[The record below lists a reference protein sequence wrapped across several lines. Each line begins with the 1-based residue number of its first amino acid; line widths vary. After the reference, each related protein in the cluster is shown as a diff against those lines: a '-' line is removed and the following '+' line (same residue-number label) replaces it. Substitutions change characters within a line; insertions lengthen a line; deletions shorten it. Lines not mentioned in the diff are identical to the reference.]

1 MIQSSLYRALNK
13 GFDYQ
18 ILACKDFKE
27 SELAKEVISYFKP
40 NTKAI
45 LFPEFRAK
53 KNDDLRSFFEEFLQ
67 LLGGLRE
74 FYQALENKQEAI
86 IIAPISALLH
96 PLPKKE
102 LLESFKITLLEKYN
116 LKDLKDKLFYY
127 GYEILDLVEVEG
139 EASFRGDIVDIYAP
153 NSKAYRLSFFDTE
166 CESIKEFDPTT
177 QMSLK
182 EDLLEIEI
190 PPTLFSLD
198 EPSYKDLKTKVEQ
211 SPLNSFS
218 KDLTSFGLWF
228 LGEKAN
234 DLLHAYKSVIS
245 PKALEEIQE
254 LASLNE
260 LDCERFKS
268 LKVLENAQGYEDLE
282 IHAHALEGFIALHSN
297 HKITLLAPNKTILDN
312 VLGTIKKSNMD
323 NVLGTIEK
331 SNMECVIAPFVLNFK
346 TPDGIFISLNSFE
359 RKKKRQKS
367 KLALN
372 ELNPGEWVVH
382 DDYGVGVFSQLVQ
395 HSVLGSKR
403 DFLEIAYLGEDKLLL
418 PVENLHLIA
427 RYVAQSDSVPVKDR
441 LGKGSFLKLKAK
453 VRTKLLEIAG
463 KIIELAAERNLI
475 LGKKMD
481 THLAELEVFKSHA
494 GFEYTSD
501 QEKAIA
507 EISKDLSSKRVMDRL
522 LSGDV
527 GFGKTEVAMHAI
539 FCAFLNGFQSVLVV
553 PTTLLA
559 HQHFETL
566 RARFEN
572 FGVKVARLDRYASEK
587 NKLLKAVELGLIDVL
602 VGTHAILG
610 AKFKNL
616 GLVVV
621 DEEHKFGVKQKEALK
636 ELSKSVHF
644 LSMSATPIPRTL
656 NMALSQIKSI
666 SSLKTPPTD
675 RKPSRTFL
683 KEKNDELLKEIIY
696 RELRRNGQIFYIH
709 NHIASISKVKTKL
722 ENLIPKLK
730 IAILHSQINANKSE
744 EIMLEFA
751 KGNYQVLLC
760 TSIVESGIHLPNAN
774 TIIIDNAQNFGLAD
788 LHQLRGRVGRGKKE
802 GFCYFLIEDQ
812 KSLNEQ
818 ALKRLLALEKNSY
831 LGSGES
837 IAYHDLEIRGGG
849 NLLGQDQSGHIKNI
863 GYALYTRML
872 EDAIYELSGGKKR
885 LEKSV
890 EIQLGVSAFLNPELI
905 ASDSLRL
912 DLYRRLSLC
921 ENVDEVG
928 QIHEEIEDR
937 FGKIDDL
944 SAQFLQIITLK
955 ILANQ
960 LGILKLSNFN
970 QNITLTYSDEKKE
983 SLKAPSKDD
992 NDILETLLKH
1002 LRAQISLK
1010 QR

>member
-1 MIQSSLYRALNK
+1 MIQSSLYGALNK

-139 EASFRGDIVDIYAP
+139 EASFRGDIVDIYVP

-190 PPTLFSLD
+190 PPTLFSLN
-198 EPSYKDLKTKVEQ
+198 EQSYKDLKTKVEQ

-234 DLLHAYKSVIS
+234 DLLHAHKSVIS
-245 PKALEEIQE
+245 PRALEEIQE

-260 LDCERFKS
+260 LDGERFKF
-268 LKVLENAQGYEDLE
+268 LKVLESPQGYEDLE
-282 IHAHALEGFIALHSN
+282 IHAHALESFIALHSN
-297 HKITLLAPNKTILDN
+297 RKITLLAPNKTILDN
-312 VLGTIKKSNMD
+312 AISAL
-323 NVLGTIEK
+323 EK
-331 SNMECVIAPFVLNFK
+331 SHIECVIAPFVLNFK

-372 ELNPGEWVVH
+372 ELNAGEWVVH

-403 DFLEIAYLGEDKLLL
+403 DFLEIAYWGEDKLLL

-427 RYVAQSDSVPVKDR
+427 RYVAQSDSVPIKDR
-441 LGKGSFLKLKAK
+441 LGKGNFLKLKAK
-453 VRTKLLEIAG
+453 VKTKLLEIAS

-539 FCAFLNGFQSVLVV
+539 FCAFLNGFQSALVV

-602 VGTHAILG
+602 VGTHAVLG

-621 DEEHKFGVKQKEALK
+621 DEEHKFGVKQKESLK

-656 NMALSQIKSI
+656 NMALSQIKGI
-666 SSLKTPPTD
+666 SSLKIPPTD

-683 KEKNDELLKEIIY
+683 KEKNDELLKEIIH

-722 ENLIPKLK
+722 EYLIPKLK
-730 IAILHSQINANKSE
+730 IAILHSQINAHESE
-744 EIMLEFA
+744 ETMLEFA

-863 GYALYTRML
+863 GYVLYTRML

-921 ENVDEVG
+921 ENTDEVG

-960 LGILKLSNFN
+960 LGIIKLSNFN
-970 QNITLTYSDEKKE
+970 QNITITYSDEKKE

-1002 LRAQISLK
+1002 LCTQISLK
-1010 QR
+1010 RC

>member
-27 SELAKEVISYFKP
+27 SKLAKEVISYFKP
-40 NTKAI
+40 NIKAV

-74 FYQALENKQEAI
+74 FYQALENKQETI

-166 CESIKEFDPTT
+166 CESIKELDPTT

-228 LGEKAN
+228 LGEKAQ
-234 DLLHAYKSVIS
+234 DLLSVYKSVIS
-245 PKALEEIQE
+245 PRALEEIQE

-260 LDCERFKS
+260 LDYERFKF

-312 VLGTIKKSNMD
+312 AISAL
-323 NVLGTIEK
+323 EK
-331 SNMECVIAPFVLNFK
+331 SSMECVIAPFVLNFK

-427 RYVAQSDSVPVKDR
+427 RYVAQSDSVPAKDR

-453 VRTKLLEIAG
+453 VRTKLLEIAS

-481 THLAELEVFKSHA
+481 VHLAELEVFKSHA

-507 EISKDLSSKRVMDRL
+507 EISRDLSSHRVMDRL

-539 FCAFLNGFQSVLVV
+539 FCAFLNGFQSALVV

-587 NKLLKAVELGLIDVL
+587 NKLLKAVELGLVDVL

-656 NMALSQIKSI
+656 NMALSQIKGI

-921 ENVDEVG
+921 ENTDEVG

-1010 QR
+1010 RR

>member
-27 SELAKEVISYFKP
+27 SKLAKEVISYFKP

-74 FYQALENKQEAI
+74 FYQALENKQETI

-166 CESIKEFDPTT
+166 CESIKELDPTT

-228 LGEKAN
+228 LGEKAQ
-234 DLLHAYKSVIS
+234 DLLSVYKSVIS
-245 PKALEEIQE
+245 PRALEEIQE

-260 LDCERFKS
+260 LDCERFKF

-312 VLGTIKKSNMD
+312 AISAL
-323 NVLGTIEK
+323 EK
-331 SNMECVIAPFVLNFK
+331 SSMECVIAPFVLNFK

-372 ELNPGEWVVH
+372 ELNAGEWVVH

-427 RYVAQSDSVPVKDR
+427 RYVAQSDSVPAKDR

-481 THLAELEVFKSHA
+481 VHLAELEVFKSHA

-507 EISKDLSSKRVMDRL
+507 EISKDLSSHRVMDRL

-539 FCAFLNGFQSVLVV
+539 FCAFLNGFQSALVV

-587 NKLLKAVELGLIDVL
+587 NKLLKAVELGLVDVL

-656 NMALSQIKSI
+656 NMALSQIKGI

-709 NHIASISKVKTKL
+709 NHIASILKVKTKL
-722 ENLIPKLK
+722 EELIPKLK
-730 IAILHSQINANKSE
+730 IAILHSQINANESE

-944 SAQFLQIITLK
+944 STQFLQIITLK

-960 LGILKLSNFN
+960 LGIIKLSNFN
-970 QNITLTYSDEKKE
+970 QNITLTYSDEHKE

-1010 QR
+1010 RR

>member
-40 NTKAI
+40 NTKTI

-166 CESIKEFDPTT
+166 CESIKEFDPIT

-198 EPSYKDLKTKVEQ
+198 EPSYKDLKTKVDQ

-254 LASLNE
+254 LAGLNE
-260 LDCERFKS
+260 LDCERFKF
-268 LKVLENAQGYEDLE
+268 LKVLENPQGYEDLE
-282 IHAHALEGFIALHSN
+282 IHAHALEGFITLHSN
-297 HKITLLAPNKTILDN
+297 RKITLLAPNKTILDN
-312 VLGTIKKSNMD
+312 VLGA
-323 NVLGTIEK
+323 IEK
-331 SNMECVIAPFVLNFK
+331 SSIECVIAPFVLNFK

-427 RYVAQSDSVPVKDR
+427 RYVAQSDSVPAKDR

-481 THLAELEVFKSHA
+481 VHLAELEVFKSHA

-539 FCAFLNGFQSVLVV
+539 FCTFLNGFQSALVV

-572 FGVKVARLDRYASEK
+572 FGVKVARLDRYVSEK
-587 NKLLKAVELGLIDVL
+587 NKLLKAVELGQVDVL

-656 NMALSQIKSI
+656 NMALSQIKGI
-666 SSLKTPPTD
+666 SSLKIPPTD

-722 ENLIPKLK
+722 EDLIPKLK
-730 IAILHSQINANKSE
+730 IAILHSQINANESE

-890 EIQLGVSAFLNPELI
+890 EIQLSVSAFLNPELI

-921 ENVDEVG
+921 ENTDEVG

-960 LGILKLSNFN
+960 LGIIKLSNFN
-970 QNITLTYSDEKKE
+970 QNITITYSDEKKE

-1002 LRAQISLK
+1002 LHAQISLK
-1010 QR
+1010 RR

>member
-40 NTKAI
+40 NIKAI

-182 EDLLEIEI
+182 EDLLEVEI
-190 PPTLFSLD
+190 PPTLFSLN
-198 EPSYKDLKTKVEQ
+198 EQSYKDLKTKVEQ

-260 LDCERFKS
+260 LDGERFKF
-268 LKVLENAQGYEDLE
+268 LKVLENPQGYEDLE
-282 IHAHALEGFIALHSN
+282 IHAHALESFIALHSN
-297 HKITLLAPNKTILDN
+297 RKITLLAPNKTILDN
-312 VLGTIKKSNMD
+312 AISAL
-323 NVLGTIEK
+323 EK
-331 SNMECVIAPFVLNFK
+331 NSIECVIAPFVLNFK

-372 ELNPGEWVVH
+372 ELNAGEWVVH

-403 DFLEIAYLGEDKLLL
+403 DFLEIAYFGEDKLLL

-427 RYVAQSDSVPVKDR
+427 RYVAQSDSVPIKDR
-441 LGKGSFLKLKAK
+441 LGKGNFLKLKAK
-453 VRTKLLEIAG
+453 VKTKLLEIAS

-539 FCAFLNGFQSVLVV
+539 FCAFLNGFQSALVV

-656 NMALSQIKSI
+656 NMALSQIKGI
-666 SSLKTPPTD
+666 SSLKIPPTD

-683 KEKNDELLKEIIY
+683 KEKNDELLKEIIH

-722 ENLIPKLK
+722 EDLIPKLK
-730 IAILHSQINANKSE
+730 IAILHSQINAHESE

-774 TIIIDNAQNFGLAD
+774 TIIIDNVQNFGLAD

-890 EIQLGVSAFLNPELI
+890 EIQLSVSAFLNPELI
-905 ASDSLRL
+905 GSDSLRL

-921 ENVDEVG
+921 ENIDEVG

-960 LGILKLSNFN
+960 LGIIKLSNFN
-970 QNITLTYSDEKKE
+970 QNITITYSGEKKE

-1010 QR
+1010 RH

>member
-18 ILACKDFKE
+18 ILACKDLKE

-74 FYQALENKQEAI
+74 FYQALENKQETI

-127 GYEILDLVEVEG
+127 GYEIVDLVEVEG

-182 EDLLEIEI
+182 EDWLEIEI

-211 SPLNSFS
+211 SPFNSFS

-260 LDCERFKS
+260 LDCERFKL
-268 LKVLENAQGYEDLE
+268 LKVLENPQGYEDLE
-282 IHAHALEGFIALHSN
+282 IHAHALESFIALHSN
-297 HKITLLAPNKTILDN
+297 RKITLLAPNKTILDN
-312 VLGTIKKSNMD
+312 AVSVLERNNI
-323 NVLGTIEK
+323 
-331 SNMECVIAPFVLNFK
+331 ECVIAPFVLNFK

-403 DFLEIAYLGEDKLLL
+403 DFLEIAYWGEDKLLL

-427 RYVAQSDSVPVKDR
+427 RYMAQSDSVPVKDR

-475 LGKKMD
+475 LGKKME

-539 FCAFLNGFQSVLVV
+539 FCAFLNGFQSALVV

-656 NMALSQIKSI
+656 NMALSQIKGI

-683 KEKNDELLKEIIY
+683 KEKNDELLEEIIH

-730 IAILHSQINANKSE
+730 IAILHSQISANESE

-751 KGNYQVLLC
+751 KGSYQVLLC

-885 LEKSV
+885 FEKSV
-890 EIQLGVSAFLNPELI
+890 EIQLDVSAFLNPELI

-921 ENVDEVG
+921 ENTDEVG

-960 LGILKLSNFN
+960 LGIIKLSNFN
-970 QNITLTYSDEKKE
+970 QNITITYSDEKKE

-1002 LRAQISLK
+1002 LCAQISLK
-1010 QR
+1010 RR

>member
-86 IIAPISALLH
+86 IIAPIGALLH

-153 NSKAYRLSFFDTE
+153 NSKAYRLSFFDME

-182 EDLLEIEI
+182 EDLLEVEI
-190 PPTLFSLD
+190 PPTLFSLN
-198 EPSYKDLKTKVEQ
+198 EQSYKVLKTKVEQ

-228 LGEKAN
+228 LGEKAQ
-234 DLLHAYKSVIS
+234 DLLSVYKSTIS
-245 PKALEEIQE
+245 PRALEEIQE

-260 LDCERFKS
+260 LDCERFKL

-312 VLGTIKKSNMD
+312 VLGALDASHIQ
-323 NVLGTIEK
+323 
-331 SNMECVIAPFVLNFK
+331 CVIAPFVLNFK

-372 ELNPGEWVVH
+372 ELNAGEWVVH

-453 VRTKLLEIAG
+453 VRTKLLEIAS

-481 THLAELEVFKSHA
+481 VHLAELEVFKSHA

-507 EISKDLSSKRVMDRL
+507 EISKDLSSHRVMDRL

-539 FCAFLNGFQSVLVV
+539 FCAFLNGFQSALVV

-587 NKLLKAVELGLIDVL
+587 NKLLKAVELGLIDAL

-656 NMALSQIKSI
+656 NMALSQIKGI

-675 RKPSRTFL
+675 RKPSHTFL
-683 KEKNDELLKEIIY
+683 KEKNDELLKEIIH

-709 NHIASISKVKTKL
+709 DHIASISKVKTKL

-730 IAILHSQINANKSE
+730 IAILHSQINANESE

-921 ENVDEVG
+921 ENVDDVG

-960 LGILKLSNFN
+960 LGIIKLSNFN
-970 QNITLTYSDEKKE
+970 QNITLTYNDEHKE

-1010 QR
+1010 RR

>member
-74 FYQALENKQEAI
+74 FYQALENKQEVI

-153 NSKAYRLSFFDTE
+153 NSKAYRLSFFDME

-190 PPTLFSLD
+190 PPTLFSLN
-198 EPSYKDLKTKVEQ
+198 EQSYKDLKAKVEQ

-245 PKALEEIQE
+245 PRALEEIQE

-260 LDCERFKS
+260 LDGERFKF
-268 LKVLENAQGYEDLE
+268 LKVLENPQGYEDLE
-282 IHAHALEGFIALHSN
+282 IHMHALESFIALHSN
-297 HKITLLAPNKTILDN
+297 RKITLLAPNKTILDN
-312 VLGTIKKSNMD
+312 AISAL
-323 NVLGTIEK
+323 EK
-331 SNMECVIAPFVLNFK
+331 SHIECVIAPFVLNFK

-427 RYVAQSDSVPVKDR
+427 RYVAQSDSVPAKDR

-453 VRTKLLEIAG
+453 VKTKLLEIAS

-507 EISKDLSSKRVMDRL
+507 EILKDLSSKRVMDRL

-539 FCAFLNGFQSVLVV
+539 FCAFLNGFQSALVV

-602 VGTHAILG
+602 VGTHAIFCT
-610 AKFKNL
+610 KFKNL

-656 NMALSQIKSI
+656 NMALSQIKGI
-666 SSLKTPPTD
+666 SSLKIPPTD

-683 KEKNDELLKEIIY
+683 KEKNDELLKEIIH

-722 ENLIPKLK
+722 EDLIPKLK
-730 IAILHSQINANKSE
+730 IAILHSQINAHESE

-890 EIQLGVSAFLNPELI
+890 EIQLSVSAFLNPELI

-921 ENVDEVG
+921 ENTDEVG

-960 LGILKLSNFN
+960 LGIIKLSNFN
-970 QNITLTYSDEKKE
+970 QNITITYSDEKKE

-1002 LRAQISLK
+1002 LHAQISLK
-1010 QR
+1010 RH

>member
-27 SELAKEVISYFKP
+27 SKLAKEVISYFKP
-40 NTKAI
+40 NIKAV

-74 FYQALENKQEAI
+74 FYQALENKQETI

-153 NSKAYRLSFFDTE
+153 NSKAYRLSFFDAE
-166 CESIKEFDPTT
+166 CESIKELDPTT

-218 KDLTSFGLWF
+218 KDLASFGLWF
-228 LGEKAN
+228 LGEKAQ
-234 DLLHAYKSVIS
+234 DLLSVYQSVIS
-245 PKALEEIQE
+245 PRALEEIQE
-254 LASLNE
+254 LASSNE
-260 LDCERFKS
+260 LDCERFKF

-297 HKITLLAPNKTILDN
+297 RKITLLAPNKTI
-312 VLGTIKKSNMD
+312 SD

-331 SNMECVIAPFVLNFK
+331 SSMECVIAPFVLNFK

-481 THLAELEVFKSHA
+481 VHLAELEVFKSHA

-539 FCAFLNGFQSVLVV
+539 FCAFLNGFQSALVV

-566 RARFEN
+566 KARFEN
-572 FGVKVARLDRYASEK
+572 FGVKVARLDRYIKTSEK
-587 NKLLKAVELGLIDVL
+587 NKLLKAVELGQVDALI
-602 VGTHAILG
+602 GTHAILG

-616 GLVVV
+616 GLMVV

-656 NMALSQIKSI
+656 NMALSQIKGI

-937 FGKIDDL
+937 FGKMDDL

-960 LGILKLSNFN
+960 LGIIKLSNFN
-970 QNITLTYSDEKKE
+970 QNITLTYNDEHKE

-1010 QR
+1010 RR

>member
-27 SELAKEVISYFKP
+27 SKLAKEVISYFKP
-40 NTKAI
+40 NIKAV

-74 FYQALENKQEAI
+74 FYQALENKQETI

-139 EASFRGDIVDIYAP
+139 EASFRGDIVDIYIP

-166 CESIKEFDPTT
+166 CESIKELDPTT

-198 EPSYKDLKTKVEQ
+198 ESSYKDLKTKVEQ

-228 LGEKAN
+228 LGEKAQ
-234 DLLHAYKSVIS
+234 DLLSVYKSVIS

-260 LDCERFKS
+260 LDYERFKF
-268 LKVLENAQGYEDLE
+268 LKVLETPQGYEDLE

-312 VLGTIKKSNMD
+312 AISTLERSN
-323 NVLGTIEK
+323 I
-331 SNMECVIAPFVLNFK
+331 ECVIAPFVLNFK

-427 RYVAQSDSVPVKDR
+427 RYVAQSDSVPAKDR

-481 THLAELEVFKSHA
+481 VHLAELEVFKSHA

-539 FCAFLNGFQSVLVV
+539 FCAFLNGFQSALVV

-572 FGVKVARLDRYASEK
+572 FGVKVARLDRYVSEK
-587 NKLLKAVELGLIDVL
+587 NKLLKAVELGQVDALI
-602 VGTHAILG
+602 GTHAILG

-656 NMALSQIKSI
+656 NMALSQIKGI

-722 ENLIPKLK
+722 EELIPKLK

-960 LGILKLSNFN
+960 LGIIKLSNFN
-970 QNITLTYSDEKKE
+970 QNITITYSDEKKE

-1010 QR
+1010 RR

>member
-74 FYQALENKQEAI
+74 FYQALENKQETI

-166 CESIKEFDPTT
+166 CESIKELDPTT

-260 LDCERFKS
+260 LDGERFKL

-297 HKITLLAPNKTILDN
+297 RKITLLAPNKTILDN
-312 VLGTIKKSNMD
+312 AISVL
-323 NVLGTIEK
+323 EK
-331 SNMECVIAPFVLNFK
+331 SSMECVIAPFVLNFK

-427 RYVAQSDSVPVKDR
+427 RYVAQSDSVPAKDR

-481 THLAELEVFKSHA
+481 VHLAELEVFKSHA

-656 NMALSQIKSI
+656 NMALSQIKGI

-722 ENLIPKLK
+722 EGLIPKLK
-730 IAILHSQINANKSE
+730 IAILHSQINANESE

-921 ENVDEVG
+921 ENTDEVG

-970 QNITLTYSDEKKE
+970 QNITITYSDEKKE

-1010 QR
+1010 RH

>member
-1 MIQSSLYRALNK
+1 MIQSSLYGALNK

-190 PPTLFSLD
+190 PPTLFSLN
-198 EPSYKDLKTKVEQ
+198 EQSYKDLKTKVEQ

-260 LDCERFKS
+260 LDGERFKF
-268 LKVLENAQGYEDLE
+268 LKVLENPQGYEDLE
-282 IHAHALEGFIALHSN
+282 IHAHALESFIALHSN
-297 HKITLLAPNKTILDN
+297 RKITLLAPNKTILDN
-312 VLGTIKKSNMD
+312 AISTL
-323 NVLGTIEK
+323 EK
-331 SNMECVIAPFVLNFK
+331 SHIECVIAPFVLNFK

-372 ELNPGEWVVH
+372 ELNAGEWVVH

-427 RYVAQSDSVPVKDR
+427 RYVAQSDSVPTKDR

-453 VRTKLLEIAG
+453 VKTKLLEIAG

-539 FCAFLNGFQSVLVV
+539 FCAFLNGFQSALVV

-572 FGVKVARLDRYASEK
+572 FGVRVARLDRYASEK

-656 NMALSQIKSI
+656 NMALSQIKGI
-666 SSLKTPPTD
+666 SSLKIPPTD

-683 KEKNDELLKEIIY
+683 KEKNDELLKEIIH

-722 ENLIPKLK
+722 EDLIPKLK
-730 IAILHSQINANKSE
+730 IAILHSQINAHESE

-890 EIQLGVSAFLNPELI
+890 EIQLSVSAFLNPELI
-905 ASDSLRL
+905 GSDSLRL

-921 ENVDEVG
+921 ENTDEVG

-960 LGILKLSNFN
+960 LGIIKLSNFN
-970 QNITLTYSDEKKE
+970 QNITITYSDEKKE

-1002 LRAQISLK
+1002 LRTQISLK
-1010 QR
+1010 RH

>member
-1 MIQSSLYRALNK
+1 MIQASLYRALNK

-27 SELAKEVISYFKP
+27 SKLAKEVISYFKP
-40 NTKAI
+40 NIKAI

-139 EASFRGDIVDIYAP
+139 EASFRGDIVDIYIP
-153 NSKAYRLSFFDTE
+153 NSKAYRLSFFDAE
-166 CESIKEFDPTT
+166 CESIKELDPTT

-245 PKALEEIQE
+245 PRALEEIQE

-260 LDCERFKS
+260 LDCERFKF

-282 IHAHALEGFIALHSN
+282 IHAHALEGFIALHSH

-312 VLGTIKKSNMD
+312 VLGTI
-323 NVLGTIEK
+323 EK
-331 SNMECVIAPFVLNFK
+331 SSIQCVIAPFVLNFK

-427 RYVAQSDSVPVKDR
+427 RYVAQNDSVPAKDR

-481 THLAELEVFKSHA
+481 VHLAELEVFKSHA

-539 FCAFLNGFQSVLVV
+539 FCAFLNGFQSALVV

-587 NKLLKAVELGLIDVL
+587 NKLLKAVELGQVDALI
-602 VGTHAILG
+602 GTHAILG

-656 NMALSQIKSI
+656 NMALSQIKGI

-751 KGNYQVLLC
+751 NGNYQVLLC

-960 LGILKLSNFN
+960 LGIIKLSNFN

-1002 LRAQISLK
+1002 LRTQISLK
-1010 QR
+1010 RR

>member
-153 NSKAYRLSFFDTE
+153 NSKAYRLSFFDAE

-190 PPTLFSLD
+190 PPTLFSLN
-198 EPSYKDLKTKVEQ
+198 EQSYKDLKIKVEQ

-245 PKALEEIQE
+245 PRALEEIQE

-260 LDCERFKS
+260 LDNERFKF
-268 LKVLENAQGYEDLE
+268 LKVLENPQGYEDLE
-282 IHAHALEGFIALHSN
+282 IHAHALESFIALHSN
-297 HKITLLAPNKTILDN
+297 RKITLLAPNKTILDN
-312 VLGTIKKSNMD
+312 AISAL
-323 NVLGTIEK
+323 EK
-331 SNMECVIAPFVLNFK
+331 SHIECVIAPFVLNFK

-372 ELNPGEWVVH
+372 ELNAGEWVVH

-403 DFLEIAYLGEDKLLL
+403 DFLEIAYWGEDKLLL

-427 RYVAQSDSVPVKDR
+427 RYVAQSDSVPTKDR

-453 VRTKLLEIAG
+453 VKTKLLEIAG

-481 THLAELEVFKSHA
+481 THLAELEIFKSHA

-539 FCAFLNGFQSVLVV
+539 FCAFLNGFQSALVV

-602 VGTHAILG
+602 VGTHAIFCT
-610 AKFKNL
+610 KFKNL

-656 NMALSQIKSI
+656 NMALSQIKGI
-666 SSLKTPPTD
+666 SSLKIPPTD

-683 KEKNDELLKEIIY
+683 KEKNDELLKEIIH

-722 ENLIPKLK
+722 EDLIPKLK
-730 IAILHSQINANKSE
+730 IAILHSQISANESE
-744 EIMLEFA
+744 ETMLEFA

-818 ALKRLLALEKNSY
+818 SLKRLLALEKNSY

-890 EIQLGVSAFLNPELI
+890 EIQLSVSAFLNPELI

-921 ENVDEVG
+921 ENTDEVG

-960 LGILKLSNFN
+960 LGIIKLSNFN
-970 QNITLTYSDEKKE
+970 QNITITYSDEKKE

-1010 QR
+1010 RH

>member
-1 MIQSSLYRALNK
+1 MIQSSLYGALNK

-190 PPTLFSLD
+190 PPTLFSLN
-198 EPSYKDLKTKVEQ
+198 EQSYKDLKTKVEQ

-260 LDCERFKS
+260 LDGERFKF
-268 LKVLENAQGYEDLE
+268 LKVLENPQGYEDLE
-282 IHAHALEGFIALHSN
+282 IHAHALESFIALHSN
-297 HKITLLAPNKTILDN
+297 RKITLLAPNKTILDN
-312 VLGTIKKSNMD
+312 AISAL
-323 NVLGTIEK
+323 EK
-331 SNMECVIAPFVLNFK
+331 SHIECVIAPFVLNFK

-367 KLALN
+367 KLSLN
-372 ELNPGEWVVH
+372 ELNAGEWVVH

-403 DFLEIAYLGEDKLLL
+403 DFLEIAYWGEDKLLL

-427 RYVAQSDSVPVKDR
+427 RYVAQSDSVPTKDR

-453 VRTKLLEIAG
+453 VKTKLLEIAG

-481 THLAELEVFKSHA
+481 THLAELEIFKSHA

-539 FCAFLNGFQSVLVV
+539 FCAFLNGFQSALVV

-587 NKLLKAVELGLIDVL
+587 NKLLKAVGLGLIDVL

-610 AKFKNL
+610 TKFKNL

-656 NMALSQIKSI
+656 NMALSQIKGI
-666 SSLKTPPTD
+666 SSLKIPPTD

-683 KEKNDELLKEIIY
+683 KEKNDELLKEIIH

-722 ENLIPKLK
+722 EDLIPKLK
-730 IAILHSQINANKSE
+730 IAILHSQINAHESE

-890 EIQLGVSAFLNPELI
+890 EIQLSVSAFLNPELI

-921 ENVDEVG
+921 ENIDEVG

-960 LGILKLSNFN
+960 LGIIKLSNFN
-970 QNITLTYSDEKKE
+970 QNITITYGDEKKE

-1010 QR
+1010 RC

>member
-1 MIQSSLYRALNK
+1 MIQSSLYKALNK

-27 SELAKEVISYFKP
+27 SKLAKEVISYFKP
-40 NTKAI
+40 NIKAI

-74 FYQALENKQEAI
+74 FYQALENKQETI
-86 IIAPISALLH
+86 IIAPISTLLH

-139 EASFRGDIVDIYAP
+139 EASFRGDIVDIYIP
-153 NSKAYRLSFFDTE
+153 NSKAYRLSFFDAE

-228 LGEKAN
+228 LGEKAQ
-234 DLLHAYKSVIS
+234 DLLSVYKSVIS

-260 LDCERFKS
+260 LDDERFKF

-297 HKITLLAPNKTILDN
+297 HKITLLASNKTILDN
-312 VLGTIKKSNMD
+312 AISALDAG
-323 NVLGTIEK
+323 
-331 SNMECVIAPFVLNFK
+331 NMECVIAPFVLNFK
-346 TPDGIFISLNSFE
+346 TPDRIFISLNSFE

-382 DDYGVGVFSQLVQ
+382 DDYGVGVFSQLIQ

-427 RYVAQSDSVPVKDR
+427 RYVAQSDSVPVKDQ

-453 VRTKLLEIAG
+453 VRAKLLEIAS

-507 EISKDLSSKRVMDRL
+507 EISRDLSSHRVMDRL

-539 FCAFLNGFQSVLVV
+539 FCAFLNGFQSALVV

-587 NKLLKAVELGLIDVL
+587 NKLLKAVELGQVDALI
-602 VGTHAILG
+602 GTHAILG

-616 GLVVV
+616 GLMVV

-656 NMALSQIKSI
+656 NMALSQIKGI
-666 SSLKTPPTD
+666 SSLKAPPTD

-722 ENLIPKLK
+722 EELIPKLK
-730 IAILHSQINANKSE
+730 IAILHSQINANESE
-744 EIMLEFA
+744 EVMLEFA

-812 KSLNEQ
+812 KNLNEQ

-960 LGILKLSNFN
+960 LGIIKLSNFN
-970 QNITLTYSDEKKE
+970 QNITLTYSDEHKE

-1010 QR
+1010 RR

>member
-1 MIQSSLYRALNK
+1 MIQSSLYGALNK

-40 NTKAI
+40 STKAI

-190 PPTLFSLD
+190 PPTLFSLN
-198 EPSYKDLKTKVEQ
+198 EQSYKDLKTKVEQ

-245 PKALEEIQE
+245 PRALEEIQE

-260 LDCERFKS
+260 LNGERFKF
-268 LKVLENAQGYEDLE
+268 LKVLENPQGYEDLE
-282 IHAHALEGFIALHSN
+282 IHAHALESFIALHSN
-297 HKITLLAPNKTILDN
+297 RKITLLAPNKTILDN
-312 VLGTIKKSNMD
+312 AISTL
-323 NVLGTIEK
+323 EK
-331 SNMECVIAPFVLNFK
+331 SNIECVIAPFVLNFK

-372 ELNPGEWVVH
+372 ELNAGEWVVH

-403 DFLEIAYLGEDKLLL
+403 DFLEIAYWGEDKLLL

-427 RYVAQSDSVPVKDR
+427 RYVAQSDSVPIKDR

-453 VRTKLLEIAG
+453 VKTKLLEIAS

-507 EISKDLSSKRVMDRL
+507 EISKDLSSKKVMDRL

-539 FCAFLNGFQSVLVV
+539 FCAFLNGFQSALVV

-566 RARFEN
+566 RVRFEN

-602 VGTHAILG
+602 VGTHAIFC

-656 NMALSQIKSI
+656 SMALSQIKGI
-666 SSLKTPPTD
+666 SSLKIPPTD

-683 KEKNDELLKEIIY
+683 KEKNDELLKEIIH

-722 ENLIPKLK
+722 EDLIPKLK
-730 IAILHSQINANKSE
+730 IAILHSQINAHESE
-744 EIMLEFA
+744 ETMLEFA

-890 EIQLGVSAFLNPELI
+890 EIQLSVSTFLNPELI
-905 ASDSLRL
+905 GSDSLRL

-921 ENVDEVG
+921 ENTDEVG

-960 LGILKLSNFN
+960 LGIIKLSNFN
-970 QNITLTYSDEKKE
+970 QNITITYSDEKKE

-1010 QR
+1010 RH

>member
-1 MIQSSLYRALNK
+1 MIQSSLYGALNK

-40 NTKAI
+40 NTKVI

-153 NSKAYRLSFFDTE
+153 NSKAYRLSFFDME

-182 EDLLEIEI
+182 EDLLEVEI
-190 PPTLFSLD
+190 PPTLFSLN
-198 EPSYKDLKTKVEQ
+198 EQSYKDLKTKVEQ

-245 PKALEEIQE
+245 PRALEEIQE

-260 LDCERFKS
+260 LDNERFKF
-268 LKVLENAQGYEDLE
+268 LKVLENPQGYEDLE
-282 IHAHALEGFIALHSN
+282 IHAHALESFIALHSN

-312 VLGTIKKSNMD
+312 AISAL
-323 NVLGTIEK
+323 EK
-331 SNMECVIAPFVLNFK
+331 SHIECVIAPFVLNFK

-372 ELNPGEWVVH
+372 ELNAGEWVVH

-427 RYVAQSDSVPVKDR
+427 RYVAQSDSVPTKDQ

-453 VRTKLLEIAG
+453 VKTKLLEIAG

-481 THLAELEVFKSHA
+481 THLAELEIFKSHA

-539 FCAFLNGFQSVLVV
+539 FCAFLNGFQSALVV

-656 NMALSQIKSI
+656 NMALSQIKGI
-666 SSLKTPPTD
+666 SSLKIPPTD

-683 KEKNDELLKEIIY
+683 KEKNDELLKEIIH

-722 ENLIPKLK
+722 EDLIPKLK
-730 IAILHSQINANKSE
+730 IAILHSQISAHESE

-890 EIQLGVSAFLNPELI
+890 EIQLSVSAFLNPELI

-921 ENVDEVG
+921 ENTDEVG

-960 LGILKLSNFN
+960 LGIIKLSNFN
-970 QNITLTYSDEKKE
+970 QNITITYSDEKKE

-1002 LRAQISLK
+1002 LRAQIPLK
-1010 QR
+1010 RH

>member
-27 SELAKEVISYFKP
+27 SKLAKEVISYFKP

-74 FYQALENKQEAI
+74 FYQALENKQETI

-139 EASFRGDIVDIYAP
+139 EASFRGDIVDIYIP

-198 EPSYKDLKTKVEQ
+198 EPSYKDLKIKVEQ

-228 LGEKAN
+228 LGEKAQ
-234 DLLHAYKSVIS
+234 DLLSVYKSVIS
-245 PKALEEIQE
+245 PRALEEIQE

-260 LDCERFKS
+260 LDCERFKF

-297 HKITLLAPNKTILDN
+297 HKITLLAPNKTILYN
-312 VLGTIKKSNMD
+312 VLGTLERSSI
-323 NVLGTIEK
+323 
-331 SNMECVIAPFVLNFK
+331 ECVIAPFVLNFK

-427 RYVAQSDSVPVKDR
+427 RYVAQSDSVPAKDR

-453 VRTKLLEIAG
+453 VRTKLLEIAS

-481 THLAELEVFKSHA
+481 VHLAELEVFKSHA

-507 EISKDLSSKRVMDRL
+507 EISKDLSSHRVMDRL

-539 FCAFLNGFQSVLVV
+539 FCAFLNGFQSALVV

-587 NKLLKAVELGLIDVL
+587 NKLLKAVELGLVDVL

-656 NMALSQIKSI
+656 NMALSQIKGI

-730 IAILHSQINANKSE
+730 IAILHSQINANESE

-837 IAYHDLEIRGGG
+837 VAYHDLEIRGGG

-921 ENVDEVG
+921 EDTDEVG

-960 LGILKLSNFN
+960 LGIIKLSNFN
-970 QNITLTYSDEKKE
+970 QNITITYSDEHKE

-1010 QR
+1010 RR

>member
-27 SELAKEVISYFKP
+27 SKLAKEVINYFKP
-40 NTKAI
+40 NIKAV

-74 FYQALENKQEAI
+74 FYQALENKQETI

-234 DLLHAYKSVIS
+234 DLLHAHKSVIS

-260 LDCERFKS
+260 LNYERFKF
-268 LKVLENAQGYEDLE
+268 LEVLENAQDYEDLE
-282 IHAHALEGFIALHSN
+282 IHAHALEGFIALHSH

-312 VLGTIKKSNMD
+312 AISA
-323 NVLGTIEK
+323 IER
-331 SNMECVIAPFVLNFK
+331 SHIECVIAPFVLNFK

-382 DDYGVGVFSQLVQ
+382 DDYGVGVFSQLIQ

-427 RYVAQSDSVPVKDR
+427 RYVAQSDSVPAKDR

-453 VRTKLLEIAG
+453 VRTKLLEIAS

-507 EISKDLSSKRVMDRL
+507 EISRDLSSHRVMDRL

-539 FCAFLNGFQSVLVV
+539 FCAFLNGFQSALVV

-587 NKLLKAVELGLIDVL
+587 NKLLKAVELGQVDALI
-602 VGTHAILG
+602 GTHAILG

-656 NMALSQIKSI
+656 NMALSQIKGI

-722 ENLIPKLK
+722 EDLIPKLK
-730 IAILHSQINANKSE
+730 IAILHSQINANESE

-970 QNITLTYSDEKKE
+970 QNITITYGDEKKE

-1002 LRAQISLK
+1002 LRTQISLK
-1010 QR
+1010 WR

>member
-27 SELAKEVISYFKP
+27 SKLAKEVISYFKP
-40 NTKAI
+40 NIKAV

-74 FYQALENKQEAI
+74 FYQALENKQETI

-102 LLESFKITLLEKYN
+102 LLKSFKITLLEKYN

-166 CESIKEFDPTT
+166 CESIKELDPTT

-190 PPTLFSLD
+190 PPTLFSLN
-198 EPSYKDLKTKVEQ
+198 EQSYKDLKTKVEQ

-228 LGEKAN
+228 LGEKAQ
-234 DLLHAYKSVIS
+234 DLLSVYKSVIS
-245 PKALEEIQE
+245 PRALEEIQE

-260 LDCERFKS
+260 LDYERFKF

-312 VLGTIKKSNMD
+312 AISVLERSHI
-323 NVLGTIEK
+323 
-331 SNMECVIAPFVLNFK
+331 ECVIAPFVLNFK

-367 KLALN
+367 KLTLN

-427 RYVAQSDSVPVKDR
+427 RYVVQSDSVPAKDR

-481 THLAELEVFKSHA
+481 VHLAELEVFKSHA

-539 FCAFLNGFQSVLVV
+539 FCAFLNGFQSALVV

-587 NKLLKAVELGLIDVL
+587 NKLLKAVELGLVDVL

-656 NMALSQIKSI
+656 NMALSQIKGI

-722 ENLIPKLK
+722 EDLIPKLK
-730 IAILHSQINANKSE
+730 IAILHSQINANESE

-937 FGKIDDL
+937 FGKMDDL

-960 LGILKLSNFN
+960 LGIIKLSNFN
-970 QNITLTYSDEKKE
+970 QNITITYSDEHKE

-1002 LRAQISLK
+1002 LRDQISLK
-1010 QR
+1010 RR

>member
-27 SELAKEVISYFKP
+27 SKLAKEVISYFKP
-40 NTKAI
+40 NIKAV

-74 FYQALENKQEAI
+74 FYQALENKQEVI

-116 LKDLKDKLFYY
+116 LKNLKDKLFYY

-139 EASFRGDIVDIYAP
+139 EASFRGDIVDIYVP

-234 DLLHAYKSVIS
+234 DLLHTYKSIIS

-254 LASLNE
+254 LAGLNE
-260 LDCERFKS
+260 LDYERFKF
-268 LKVLENAQGYEDLE
+268 LEVLENAQGYEDLE

-312 VLGTIKKSNMD
+312 AISAL
-323 NVLGTIEK
+323 EK
-331 SNMECVIAPFVLNFK
+331 SNIQCVIAPFVLNFK

-372 ELNPGEWVVH
+372 ELNAGEWVVH

-427 RYVAQSDSVPVKDR
+427 RYVAQSDSVPAKDR

-481 THLAELEVFKSHA
+481 VHLAELEVFKSHA

-539 FCAFLNGFQSVLVV
+539 FCAFLNGFQSALVV

-572 FGVKVARLDRYASEK
+572 FGVRVARLDRYASEK
-587 NKLLKAVELGLIDVL
+587 NKLLKAVELGQVDALI
-602 VGTHAILG
+602 GTHAILG

-656 NMALSQIKSI
+656 NMALSQIKGI

-683 KEKNDELLKEIIY
+683 KEKNDELLKEIIH

-960 LGILKLSNFN
+960 LGIIKLSNFN
-970 QNITLTYSDEKKE
+970 QNITITYSDEHKE

-1010 QR
+1010 RR

>member
-74 FYQALENKQEAI
+74 FYQALENKQETI

-166 CESIKEFDPTT
+166 CESIKEFDPIT

-198 EPSYKDLKTKVEQ
+198 ESSYKDLKTKVEQ

-228 LGEKAN
+228 LGEKAQ
-234 DLLHAYKSVIS
+234 DLLIVYKSIIS
-245 PKALEEIQE
+245 PRALEEIQE

-260 LDCERFKS
+260 LDCERFKF

-312 VLGTIKKSNMD
+312 AISALDAG
-323 NVLGTIEK
+323 
-331 SNMECVIAPFVLNFK
+331 NMECVIAPFVLNFK

-427 RYVAQSDSVPVKDR
+427 RYVAQSDSVPAKDR

-453 VRTKLLEIAG
+453 VRTKLLEIAS

-481 THLAELEVFKSHA
+481 VHLAELEVFKSHA

-507 EISKDLSSKRVMDRL
+507 EISKDLSSHRVMDRL

-539 FCAFLNGFQSVLVV
+539 FCAFLNGFQSALVV

-587 NKLLKAVELGLIDVL
+587 NKLLKAVELGQVDALI
-602 VGTHAILG
+602 GTHAILG

-656 NMALSQIKSI
+656 NMALSQIKGI

-709 NHIASISKVKTKL
+709 NHIASILKVKTKL
-722 ENLIPKLK
+722 EDLIPKLK
-730 IAILHSQINANKSE
+730 IAILHSQINANESE

-837 IAYHDLEIRGGG
+837 VAYHDLDIRGGG

-921 ENVDEVG
+921 ENTDEVG

-960 LGILKLSNFN
+960 LGIIKLSNFN
-970 QNITLTYSDEKKE
+970 QNITITYSDEKKE

-1010 QR
+1010 RR

>member
-1 MIQSSLYRALNK
+1 MIQSSLYKALNK

-27 SELAKEVISYFKP
+27 SKLAKEVISYFKP

-74 FYQALENKQEAI
+74 FYQALENKQEVI

-153 NSKAYRLSFFDTE
+153 NSKAYRLSFFDME

-182 EDLLEIEI
+182 EDLLEVEI
-190 PPTLFSLD
+190 PPTLFSLN

-254 LASLNE
+254 LTSLNE
-260 LDCERFKS
+260 LDNERFKF
-268 LKVLENAQGYEDLE
+268 LKVLENPQGYEDLE
-282 IHAHALEGFIALHSN
+282 IHAHALESFIALHSN
-297 HKITLLAPNKTILDN
+297 RKITLLAPNKTILDN
-312 VLGTIKKSNMD
+312 AISAL
-323 NVLGTIEK
+323 EK
-331 SNMECVIAPFVLNFK
+331 SHIECVIAPFVLNFK

-372 ELNPGEWVVH
+372 ELNAGEWVVH

-427 RYVAQSDSVPVKDR
+427 RYVAQSDSVPTKDR

-453 VRTKLLEIAG
+453 VKTKLLEIAG

-481 THLAELEVFKSHA
+481 THLAELEIFKSHA

-539 FCAFLNGFQSVLVV
+539 FCAFLNGFQSALVV

-566 RARFEN
+566 RVRFEN

-656 NMALSQIKSI
+656 NMALSQIKGI
-666 SSLKTPPTD
+666 SSLKIPPTD

-683 KEKNDELLKEIIY
+683 KEKNDELLKEIIH

-722 ENLIPKLK
+722 EDLIPKLK
-730 IAILHSQINANKSE
+730 IAILHSQINAHESE

-890 EIQLGVSAFLNPELI
+890 EIQLSVSAFLNPELI

-921 ENVDEVG
+921 ENTDEVG

-960 LGILKLSNFN
+960 LGIIKLSNFN
-970 QNITLTYSDEKKE
+970 QNITITYSDEKKE

-1010 QR
+1010 RH

>member
-1 MIQSSLYRALNK
+1 MIQSSLYGALNK

-86 IIAPISALLH
+86 IVAPISALLH

-153 NSKAYRLSFFDTE
+153 NSKAYRLSFFDME

-190 PPTLFSLD
+190 PPTLFSLN
-198 EPSYKDLKTKVEQ
+198 EQSYKDLKTKVEQ

-260 LDCERFKS
+260 LDGGRFKF
-268 LKVLENAQGYEDLE
+268 LKVLENPQGYEDLE
-282 IHAHALEGFIALHSN
+282 IHAHALESFIALHSN
-297 HKITLLAPNKTILDN
+297 RKITLLAPNKTILDN
-312 VLGTIKKSNMD
+312 AISVL
-323 NVLGTIEK
+323 EK
-331 SNMECVIAPFVLNFK
+331 SHIECVIAPFVLNFK

-372 ELNPGEWVVH
+372 ELNAGEWVVH

-453 VRTKLLEIAG
+453 VKTKLLEIAS

-539 FCAFLNGFQSVLVV
+539 FCAFLNGFQSALVV

-572 FGVKVARLDRYASEK
+572 FGVKAARLDRYASEK

-656 NMALSQIKSI
+656 NMALSQIKGI
-666 SSLKTPPTD
+666 SSLKIPPTD

-722 ENLIPKLK
+722 EDLIPKLK
-730 IAILHSQINANKSE
+730 IAILHSQISAHESE

-890 EIQLGVSAFLNPELI
+890 EIQLSVSAFLNPELI

-921 ENVDEVG
+921 ENTDEVG

-960 LGILKLSNFN
+960 LGIIKLSNFN
-970 QNITLTYSDEKKE
+970 QNITITYSDEKKE

-1002 LRAQISLK
+1002 LHAQISLK
-1010 QR
+1010 RH

>member
-1 MIQSSLYRALNK
+1 MIQSSLYKALNE

-18 ILACKDFKE
+18 ILACKDSKE
-27 SELAKEVISYFKP
+27 SRLAKEVISYFKP
-40 NTKAI
+40 NTKAV

-67 LLGGLRE
+67 LLGALRE
-74 FYQALENKQEAI
+74 FYQALENKQETI

-139 EASFRGDIVDIYAP
+139 EASFRGDIVDIYIP
-153 NSKAYRLSFFDTE
+153 NSKAYRLSFFDAE
-166 CESIKEFDPTT
+166 CESIKELDPAT

-228 LGEKAN
+228 LGEKAQ
-234 DLLHAYKSVIS
+234 DLLSVYQSIIS
-245 PKALEEIQE
+245 PRALEEIQE

-260 LDCERFKS
+260 LDCERFKF

-282 IHAHALEGFIALHSN
+282 IHVHALEGFIALHSN
-297 HKITLLAPNKTILDN
+297 RKITLLAPNKTILDN
-312 VLGTIKKSNMD
+312 AISALDAG
-323 NVLGTIEK
+323 
-331 SNMECVIAPFVLNFK
+331 NMECVIAPFVLNFK
-346 TPDGIFISLNSFE
+346 TPDRIFISLNSFE

-372 ELNPGEWVVH
+372 ELNAGEWVVH

-453 VRTKLLEIAG
+453 VRAKLLEIAS

-481 THLAELEVFKSHA
+481 VHLAELEVFKSHA

-507 EISKDLSSKRVMDRL
+507 EISKDLSSHRVMDRL

-539 FCAFLNGFQSVLVV
+539 FCAFLNGFQSALVV

-566 RARFEN
+566 KARFEN
-572 FGVKVARLDRYASEK
+572 FGVKVARLDRYIKTSEK
-587 NKLLKAVELGLIDVL
+587 NKLLKAVELGQVDVL
-602 VGTHAILG
+602 IGTHAILG

-656 NMALSQIKSI
+656 NMALSQIKGI

-683 KEKNDELLKEIIY
+683 KEKNDELLKEIIH

-722 ENLIPKLK
+722 EGLIPKLK
-730 IAILHSQINANKSE
+730 IAILHSQINAHESE

-774 TIIIDNAQNFGLAD
+774 TIIIDNAQSFGLAD

-937 FGKIDDL
+937 FGKMDDL

-1010 QR
+1010 RR

>member
-74 FYQALENKQEAI
+74 FYQALENKQETI

-153 NSKAYRLSFFDTE
+153 NSKAYRLSFFDAE
-166 CESIKEFDPTT
+166 CESIKEFDPIT

-260 LDCERFKS
+260 LDGERFKS

-282 IHAHALEGFIALHSN
+282 IHAHALEGFIALHSH

-312 VLGTIKKSNMD
+312 AISALERSN
-323 NVLGTIEK
+323 I
-331 SNMECVIAPFVLNFK
+331 ECVIAPFVLNFK

-359 RKKKRQKS
+359 RKKKHRKS

-427 RYVAQSDSVPVKDR
+427 RYVAQSDSVPTKDR

-453 VRTKLLEIAG
+453 VKTKLLEIAG

-507 EISKDLSSKRVMDRL
+507 EISRDLSSKRVMDRL

-539 FCAFLNGFQSVLVV
+539 FCAFLNGFQSALVV

-572 FGVKVARLDRYASEK
+572 FGVKVARLDRYASKK
-587 NKLLKAVELGLIDVL
+587 NKLLKAVELGQVDVL

-656 NMALSQIKSI
+656 NMALSQIKGI

-722 ENLIPKLK
+722 EELIPKLK

-837 IAYHDLEIRGGG
+837 VAYHDLEIRGGG

-921 ENVDEVG
+921 ENTDEVG

-960 LGILKLSNFN
+960 LGIIKLSNFN
-970 QNITLTYSDEKKE
+970 QNITITYSDEKKE

-1010 QR
+1010 RR

>member
-74 FYQALENKQEAI
+74 FYQALENKQETI

-166 CESIKEFDPTT
+166 CESIKEFDPIT

-198 EPSYKDLKTKVEQ
+198 ESSYKDLKTKVEQ

-228 LGEKAN
+228 LGEKAQ
-234 DLLHAYKSVIS
+234 DLLIVYKSIIS
-245 PKALEEIQE
+245 PRALEEIQE

-260 LDCERFKS
+260 LDCERFKF

-312 VLGTIKKSNMD
+312 AISALDAG
-323 NVLGTIEK
+323 
-331 SNMECVIAPFVLNFK
+331 NMECVIAPFVLNFK

-427 RYVAQSDSVPVKDR
+427 RYVAQSDSVPAKDR

-453 VRTKLLEIAG
+453 VRTKLLEIAS

-481 THLAELEVFKSHA
+481 THLAELEIFKSHA

-507 EISKDLSSKRVMDRL
+507 EISRDLSSHRVMDRL

-539 FCAFLNGFQSVLVV
+539 FCAFLNGFQSALVV

-566 RARFEN
+566 KARFEN
-572 FGVKVARLDRYASEK
+572 FGVKVARLDRYIKTSEK
-587 NKLLKAVELGLIDVL
+587 SKLLKAVELGLVDVL
-602 VGTHAILG
+602 IGTHAILG
-610 AKFKNL
+610 TKFKNL
-616 GLVVV
+616 GLMVV

-656 NMALSQIKSI
+656 NMALSQIKGI

-722 ENLIPKLK
+722 EDLIPKLK
-730 IAILHSQINANKSE
+730 IAILHSQINANESE

-921 ENVDEVG
+921 ENTDEVG

-960 LGILKLSNFN
+960 LGIIKLSNFN
-970 QNITLTYSDEKKE
+970 QNITITYSDEKKE

-1010 QR
+1010 RR

>member
-27 SELAKEVISYFKP
+27 SKLAKEVISYFKP
-40 NTKAI
+40 NTKAV

-67 LLGGLRE
+67 LLGALRE

-139 EASFRGDIVDIYAP
+139 EASFRGDIVDIYIP

-166 CESIKEFDPTT
+166 CESIKELDPTT

-228 LGEKAN
+228 LGEKAQ
-234 DLLHAYKSVIS
+234 DLLSVYKSVIS
-245 PKALEEIQE
+245 PRALEEIQE

-260 LDCERFKS
+260 LDGERFKF
-268 LKVLENAQGYEDLE
+268 LEVLENVQGYEDLE
-282 IHAHALEGFIALHSN
+282 IHAHALEGFIALHSH

-312 VLGTIKKSNMD
+312 VLGTI
-323 NVLGTIEK
+323 EK
-331 SNMECVIAPFVLNFK
+331 SSMECVIAPFVLNFK

-382 DDYGVGVFSQLVQ
+382 DDYGVGVFSQLIQ

-427 RYVAQSDSVPVKDR
+427 RYVAQSDSVPAKDR

-453 VRTKLLEIAG
+453 VRTKLLEIAS

-481 THLAELEVFKSHA
+481 VHLAELEVFKSHA

-507 EISKDLSSKRVMDRL
+507 EISRDLSSHRVMDRL

-539 FCAFLNGFQSVLVV
+539 FCAFLNGFQSALVV

-587 NKLLKAVELGLIDVL
+587 NKLLKAVELGLVDVL

-656 NMALSQIKSI
+656 NMALSQIKGI

-921 ENVDEVG
+921 ENTDEVG

-960 LGILKLSNFN
+960 LGIIKLSNFN
-970 QNITLTYSDEKKE
+970 QNITLTYSDEHKE

-1010 QR
+1010 RR

>member
-1 MIQSSLYRALNK
+1 MIQSSLYKALNE

-27 SELAKEVISYFKP
+27 SRLAKEVISYVKP
-40 NTKAI
+40 NIKAV

-74 FYQALENKQEAI
+74 FYQALENKQETI

-139 EASFRGDIVDIYAP
+139 EASFRGDIVDIYIP
-153 NSKAYRLSFFDTE
+153 NSKAYRLSFFDAE
-166 CESIKEFDPTT
+166 CESIKELDPTT

-198 EPSYKDLKTKVEQ
+198 ESSYKDLKTKVEQ

-234 DLLHAYKSVIS
+234 DLLGVYQSIIS
-245 PKALEEIQE
+245 PRALEEIQE

-260 LDCERFKS
+260 LDDERFKF
-268 LKVLENAQGYEDLE
+268 LKVLENPQGYEDLE

-312 VLGTIKKSNMD
+312 AISALDAN
-323 NVLGTIEK
+323 
-331 SNMECVIAPFVLNFK
+331 NMECVIAPFVLNFK
-346 TPDGIFISLNSFE
+346 TPDRIFISLNSFE

-372 ELNPGEWVVH
+372 ELNAGEWVVH

-507 EISKDLSSKRVMDRL
+507 EISKDLSSHRVMDRL

-539 FCAFLNGFQSVLVV
+539 FCAFLNGFQSALVV

-566 RARFEN
+566 KARFEN
-572 FGVKVARLDRYASEK
+572 FGVKVARLDRYIKTSEK
-587 NKLLKAVELGLIDVL
+587 NKLLKAVGLGLIDVL
-602 VGTHAILG
+602 IGTHAILG

-616 GLVVV
+616 GLMVV

-656 NMALSQIKSI
+656 NMALSQIKGI

-722 ENLIPKLK
+722 EELIPKLK
-730 IAILHSQINANKSE
+730 IAILHSQINAHNSE

-970 QNITLTYSDEKKE
+970 QNITLTYNDEKKE

-1010 QR
+1010 RR

>member
-27 SELAKEVISYFKP
+27 SKLAKEVISYFKP
-40 NTKAI
+40 NIKAV

-96 PLPKKE
+96 LLPKKE

-139 EASFRGDIVDIYAP
+139 EASFRGDIVDIYIP
-153 NSKAYRLSFFDTE
+153 NSKAYRLSFFDAE
-166 CESIKEFDPTT
+166 CESIKELDPAT

-198 EPSYKDLKTKVEQ
+198 ESSYKDLKTKVEQ

-228 LGEKAN
+228 LGEKAQ
-234 DLLHAYKSVIS
+234 DLLSVYKSVIS

-260 LDCERFKS
+260 LDDERFKF

-282 IHAHALEGFIALHSN
+282 IHAHALESFITLHSN
-297 HKITLLAPNKTILDN
+297 RKITLLTSNKTILDN
-312 VLGTIKKSNMD
+312 AISAL
-323 NVLGTIEK
+323 EK

-346 TPDGIFISLNSFE
+346 TPDRIFISLNSFE
-359 RKKKRQKS
+359 RKKKHRKS

-372 ELNPGEWVVH
+372 ELNAGEWVVH
-382 DDYGVGVFSQLVQ
+382 DDYGVGVFSQLIQ

-403 DFLEIAYLGEDKLLL
+403 DFLEIAYSGEDKLLL

-453 VRTKLLEIAG
+453 VRAKLLEIAG

-481 THLAELEVFKSHA
+481 VHLAELEVFKSHA

-507 EISKDLSSKRVMDRL
+507 EISRDLSSHRVMDRL

-539 FCAFLNGFQSVLVV
+539 FCAFLNGFQSALVV

-566 RARFEN
+566 RARFEK
-572 FGVKVARLDRYASEK
+572 FGVKVARLDRYIKTSEK
-587 NKLLKAVELGLIDVL
+587 NKLLKAVELGQVDALI
-602 VGTHAILG
+602 GTHAILG

-616 GLVVV
+616 GLMVV

-656 NMALSQIKSI
+656 NMALSQIKGI

-722 ENLIPKLK
+722 EELIPKLK
-730 IAILHSQINANKSE
+730 IAILHSQINASESE

-812 KSLNEQ
+812 KNLNEQ

-937 FGKIDDL
+937 FGKMDDL

-960 LGILKLSNFN
+960 LGIIKLSNFN
-970 QNITLTYSDEKKE
+970 QNITITYNDEKKE

-1010 QR
+1010 RR

>member
-27 SELAKEVISYFKP
+27 SKLAKEVISYFKP
-40 NTKAI
+40 NIKAV
-45 LFPEFRAK
+45 LFPEFRVK

-74 FYQALENKQEAI
+74 FYQALENKQEVI

-116 LKDLKDKLFYY
+116 LKDLRDKLFYY

-139 EASFRGDIVDIYAP
+139 EASFRGDIVDIYIP

-166 CESIKEFDPTT
+166 CESIKELDPAT

-218 KDLTSFGLWF
+218 KDLASFGLWF
-228 LGEKAN
+228 LGEKAQ
-234 DLLHAYKSVIS
+234 DLLSVYKSVIS
-245 PKALEEIQE
+245 PRALEEIQE

-260 LDCERFKS
+260 LDYERFKF

-312 VLGTIKKSNMD
+312 VLGTI
-323 NVLGTIEK
+323 EK
-331 SNMECVIAPFVLNFK
+331 SSMECVIAPFVLNFK

-359 RKKKRQKS
+359 RKKKHRKS

-453 VRTKLLEIAG
+453 VRTKLLEIAS

-507 EISKDLSSKRVMDRL
+507 EISRDLSSHRVMDRL

-539 FCAFLNGFQSVLVV
+539 FCAFLNSFQSALVV

-566 RARFEN
+566 KARFEN
-572 FGVKVARLDRYASEK
+572 FGVKVARLDRYIKTSEK
-587 NKLLKAVELGLIDVL
+587 NKLLKAVELGQIDALI
-602 VGTHAILG
+602 GTHAILG
-610 AKFKNL
+610 TKFKNL
-616 GLVVV
+616 GLMVV

-656 NMALSQIKSI
+656 NMALSQIKGI

-722 ENLIPKLK
+722 EELIPKLK

-937 FGKIDDL
+937 FGKMDDL

-970 QNITLTYSDEKKE
+970 QNITLTYNDEHKE

-1010 QR
+1010 RR

>member
-27 SELAKEVISYFKP
+27 SKLAKEVINYFKP
-40 NTKAI
+40 NIKAV

-74 FYQALENKQEAI
+74 FYQALENKQETI

-139 EASFRGDIVDIYAP
+139 EASFRGDIVDIYIP

-166 CESIKEFDPTT
+166 CESIKELDPTT

-211 SPLNSFS
+211 SSLNSFS

-260 LDCERFKS
+260 LDGERFKF
-268 LKVLENAQGYEDLE
+268 LKVLETPQGYEDLE

-312 VLGTIKKSNMD
+312 VLGTI
-323 NVLGTIEK
+323 EK
-331 SNMECVIAPFVLNFK
+331 SSMECVIAPFVLNFK

-427 RYVAQSDSVPVKDR
+427 RYVAQSDSVPAKDR

-481 THLAELEVFKSHA
+481 VHLAELEVFKSHA

-539 FCAFLNGFQSVLVV
+539 FCAFLNGFQSALVV

-587 NKLLKAVELGLIDVL
+587 NKLLKAVELGLVDVL

-656 NMALSQIKSI
+656 NMALSQIKGI

-722 ENLIPKLK
+722 EELIPKLK

-863 GYALYTRML
+863 GYVLYTRML

-960 LGILKLSNFN
+960 LGIIKLSNFN
-970 QNITLTYSDEKKE
+970 QNITITYGDEKKE

-1002 LRAQISLK
+1002 LRTQISLK
-1010 QR
+1010 RR

>member
-27 SELAKEVISYFKP
+27 SKLAKEVISYFKP
-40 NTKAI
+40 NIKAV

-67 LLGGLRE
+67 LLGALRE

-139 EASFRGDIVDIYAP
+139 EASFRGDIVDIYVP

-166 CESIKEFDPTT
+166 CESIKELDPTT

-198 EPSYKDLKTKVEQ
+198 EPFYKDLKTKVEQ

-228 LGEKAN
+228 LEEKAQ
-234 DLLHAYKSVIS
+234 DLLSVYKSVIS
-245 PKALEEIQE
+245 PRALEEIQE
-254 LASLNE
+254 LAGLNE
-260 LDCERFKS
+260 LDGERFKF
-268 LKVLENAQGYEDLE
+268 LEVLENAQGYEDLE
-282 IHAHALEGFIALHSN
+282 IHAHALEGFIALHSH

-312 VLGTIKKSNMD
+312 AISAL
-323 NVLGTIEK
+323 EK
-331 SNMECVIAPFVLNFK
+331 SSMECVIAPFVLNFK

-372 ELNPGEWVVH
+372 ELNPGEWVMH

-427 RYVAQSDSVPVKDR
+427 RYVAQSDSVPAKDR

-453 VRTKLLEIAG
+453 VRTKLLEIAS

-481 THLAELEVFKSHA
+481 VHLAELEVFKSHA

-539 FCAFLNGFQSVLVV
+539 FCAFLNGFQSALVV

-587 NKLLKAVELGLIDVL
+587 NKLLKAVELGQVDVL

-656 NMALSQIKSI
+656 NMTLSQIKGI

-696 RELRRNGQIFYIH
+696 RELHRNGQIFYIH

-730 IAILHSQINANKSE
+730 IAILHSQINAYESE

-928 QIHEEIEDR
+928 KIHEEIEDR

-970 QNITLTYSDEKKE
+970 QNITLTYSDEHKE

-1010 QR
+1010 RR

>member
-40 NTKAI
+40 NIKAI

-127 GYEILDLVEVEG
+127 GYEIVDLVEVEG

-153 NSKAYRLSFFDTE
+153 NSKAYRLSFFGTE
-166 CESIKEFDPTT
+166 CESIKELDPTT

-228 LGEKAN
+228 LGEKAQ
-234 DLLHAYKSVIS
+234 DLLSVYKSIIS

-260 LDCERFKS
+260 LDCERFKF

-282 IHAHALEGFIALHSN
+282 IHAHALEGFITLHSN

-312 VLGTIKKSNMD
+312 VLGTI
-323 NVLGTIEK
+323 EK
-331 SNMECVIAPFVLNFK
+331 SSIQCVIAPFVLNFK

-372 ELNPGEWVVH
+372 ELNAGEWVVH

-427 RYVAQSDSVPVKDR
+427 RYVAQSDSVPAKDR

-453 VRTKLLEIAG
+453 VRTKLLEIAS

-481 THLAELEVFKSHA
+481 VYLAELEVFKSHA

-539 FCAFLNGFQSVLVV
+539 FCAFLNGFQSALVV

-572 FGVKVARLDRYASEK
+572 FGVKVARLDRYASGK

-610 AKFKNL
+610 TKFKNL

-656 NMALSQIKSI
+656 NMALSQIKGI

-722 ENLIPKLK
+722 EDLIPKLK
-730 IAILHSQINANKSE
+730 IAILHSQISANESE

-837 IAYHDLEIRGGG
+837 VAYHDLEIRGGG

-905 ASDSLRL
+905 ANDSLRL

-921 ENVDEVG
+921 ENTDEVG

-960 LGILKLSNFN
+960 LGIIKLSSFN
-970 QNITLTYSDEKKE
+970 QNITITYSDEKKE

-1010 QR
+1010 WR

>member
-1 MIQSSLYRALNK
+1 MIQSSLYKALNE

-27 SELAKEVISYFKP
+27 SKLAKEVISYFKP
-40 NTKAI
+40 NIKAI

-74 FYQALENKQEAI
+74 FYQVLENKQEAI

-139 EASFRGDIVDIYAP
+139 EASFRGDIVDIYVP

-182 EDLLEIEI
+182 EELLEIEI

-228 LGEKAN
+228 LGEKAQ
-234 DLLHAYKSVIS
+234 DLLSVYKSIIS

-260 LDCERFKS
+260 LDYERFKF

-282 IHAHALEGFIALHSN
+282 IHAYALEGFIALHSN
-297 HKITLLAPNKTILDN
+297 HKITILAPNKTILDN
-312 VLGTIKKSNMD
+312 AVSA
-323 NVLGTIEK
+323 IER

-372 ELNPGEWVVH
+372 ELNAGEWVVH

-427 RYVAQSDSVPVKDR
+427 RYVVQSDSVPAKDR

-453 VRTKLLEIAG
+453 VRTKLLEIAS

-481 THLAELEVFKSHA
+481 VHLAELEVFKSHA

-507 EISKDLSSKRVMDRL
+507 EISRDLSSHRVMDRL

-539 FCAFLNGFQSVLVV
+539 FCAFLNGFQSALVV

-566 RARFEN
+566 KARFEN
-572 FGVKVARLDRYASEK
+572 FGVKVARLDRYIKTSEK
-587 NKLLKAVELGLIDVL
+587 SKLLKAVELGLIDVL
-602 VGTHAILG
+602 IGTHAILG

-616 GLVVV
+616 GFVVV

-656 NMALSQIKSI
+656 NMALSQIKGI

-722 ENLIPKLK
+722 EELIPKLK
-730 IAILHSQINANKSE
+730 IAILHSQINANESE
-744 EIMLEFA
+744 EVMLEFA

-890 EIQLGVSAFLNPELI
+890 EIQLSMSAFLNPELI

-937 FGKIDDL
+937 FGKMDDL

-970 QNITLTYSDEKKE
+970 QNITLTYNDEHKE

-1010 QR
+1010 RR

>member
-40 NTKAI
+40 NIKAI

-74 FYQALENKQEAI
+74 FYQALENKQEVI

-166 CESIKEFDPTT
+166 CESIKELDPTT

-198 EPSYKDLKTKVEQ
+198 EPSYKVLKTKVEQ

-228 LGEKAN
+228 LGEKAQ
-234 DLLHAYKSVIS
+234 DLLSVYKSTIS
-245 PKALEEIQE
+245 PRALEEIQE

-260 LDCERFKS
+260 LDCERFKL

-312 VLGTIKKSNMD
+312 VLGALDASHIQ
-323 NVLGTIEK
+323 
-331 SNMECVIAPFVLNFK
+331 CVIAPFVLNFK

-372 ELNPGEWVVH
+372 ELNAGEWVVH

-453 VRTKLLEIAG
+453 VRTKLLEIAS

-481 THLAELEVFKSHA
+481 VHLAELEVFKSHA

-507 EISKDLSSKRVMDRL
+507 EISKDLSSHRVMDRL

-539 FCAFLNGFQSVLVV
+539 FCAFLNGFQSALVV

-566 RARFEN
+566 RVRFEK
-572 FGVKVARLDRYASEK
+572 FGVKVARLDRYVSEK
-587 NKLLKAVELGLIDVL
+587 NKLLKAVELGQVDALI
-602 VGTHAILG
+602 GTHAILG

-656 NMALSQIKSI
+656 NMALSQIKGI

-683 KEKNDELLKEIIY
+683 KEKNDELLKEIIH
-696 RELRRNGQIFYIH
+696 RELCRNGQIFYIH

-730 IAILHSQINANKSE
+730 IAILHSQINANESE

-921 ENVDEVG
+921 ENVDDVG

-960 LGILKLSNFN
+960 LGIIKLSNFN
-970 QNITLTYSDEKKE
+970 QNITLTYNDEHKE

-1010 QR
+1010 RR

>member
-1 MIQSSLYRALNK
+1 MIQSSLYGALNK

-182 EDLLEIEI
+182 EDWLEIEI
-190 PPTLFSLD
+190 PPTLFSLN
-198 EPSYKDLKTKVEQ
+198 EQSYKDLKTKVEQ

-260 LDCERFKS
+260 LDGERFKF
-268 LKVLENAQGYEDLE
+268 LKVLENPQDYEDLE
-282 IHAHALEGFIALHSN
+282 IHAHALESFIALHSN
-297 HKITLLAPNKTILDN
+297 RKITLLAPNKTILDN
-312 VLGTIKKSNMD
+312 AISAL
-323 NVLGTIEK
+323 EK
-331 SNMECVIAPFVLNFK
+331 SHIECVIAPFVLNFK

-372 ELNPGEWVVH
+372 ELNAGEWVVH

-403 DFLEIAYLGEDKLLL
+403 DFLEIAYWGEDKLLL

-427 RYVAQSDSVPVKDR
+427 RYVAQSDSVPTKDR

-453 VRTKLLEIAG
+453 VKTKLLEIAS

-481 THLAELEVFKSHA
+481 THLAELEIFKSHA

-539 FCAFLNGFQSVLVV
+539 FCAFLNGFQSALVV

-587 NKLLKAVELGLIDVL
+587 NKLLKAVELGLVDVL

-656 NMALSQIKSI
+656 NMALSQIKGI
-666 SSLKTPPTD
+666 SSLKIPPTD

-683 KEKNDELLKEIIY
+683 KEKNDELLKEIIH

-722 ENLIPKLK
+722 EDLIPKLK
-730 IAILHSQINANKSE
+730 IAILHSQISAHESE

-890 EIQLGVSAFLNPELI
+890 EIQLSVSAFLNPELI

-921 ENVDEVG
+921 ENIDEVG

-960 LGILKLSNFN
+960 LGIIKLSNFN
-970 QNITLTYSDEKKE
+970 QNITITYSDEKKE

-1010 QR
+1010 QH

>member
-40 NTKAI
+40 STKAI

-153 NSKAYRLSFFDTE
+153 NSKAYRLSFFDME

-190 PPTLFSLD
+190 PPTLFSLN
-198 EPSYKDLKTKVEQ
+198 EQSYKDLKTKVEQ

-234 DLLHAYKSVIS
+234 DLLQAYKSVIS

-260 LDCERFKS
+260 LDNERFKF
-268 LKVLENAQGYEDLE
+268 LKVLENPQGYEDLE
-282 IHAHALEGFIALHSN
+282 IHVHALESFITLHSN
-297 HKITLLAPNKTILDN
+297 RKITLLAPNKTILDN
-312 VLGTIKKSNMD
+312 AISAL
-323 NVLGTIEK
+323 EK
-331 SNMECVIAPFVLNFK
+331 SHIECVIAPFVLNFK

-372 ELNPGEWVVH
+372 ELNAGEWVVH

-403 DFLEIAYLGEDKLLL
+403 DFLEIAYWGEDKLLL

-453 VRTKLLEIAG
+453 VKTKLLEIAS

-481 THLAELEVFKSHA
+481 THLAELEIFKSHA

-539 FCAFLNGFQSVLVV
+539 FCAFLNGFQSALVV

-602 VGTHAILG
+602 VGTHAIFC

-656 NMALSQIKSI
+656 NMALSQIKGI
-666 SSLKTPPTD
+666 SSLKIPPTD

-683 KEKNDELLKEIIY
+683 KEKNDELLKEIIH

-722 ENLIPKLK
+722 EDLIPKLK
-730 IAILHSQINANKSE
+730 IAILHSQINAHESE

-774 TIIIDNAQNFGLAD
+774 TIVIDNAQNFGLAD

-890 EIQLGVSAFLNPELI
+890 EIQLSVSAFLNPELI

-921 ENVDEVG
+921 ENTDEVG

-944 SAQFLQIITLK
+944 STQFLQIITLK

-960 LGILKLSNFN
+960 LGIIKLSNFN
-970 QNITLTYSDEKKE
+970 QNITITYSDEKKE

-1010 QR
+1010 RH

>member
-190 PPTLFSLD
+190 PPTLFSLN

-260 LDCERFKS
+260 LDGERFKF
-268 LKVLENAQGYEDLE
+268 LKVLENPQGYEDLE
-282 IHAHALEGFIALHSN
+282 IHAHALESFIALHSN

-312 VLGTIKKSNMD
+312 AISAL
-323 NVLGTIEK
+323 EK
-331 SNMECVIAPFVLNFK
+331 SHIECVIAPFVLNFK
-346 TPDGIFISLNSFE
+346 APDGIFISLNSFE

-372 ELNPGEWVVH
+372 ELNAGEWVVH

-403 DFLEIAYLGEDKLLL
+403 DFLEIAYWGEDKLLL

-427 RYVAQSDSVPVKDR
+427 RYVVQSDSVPTKDR

-453 VRTKLLEIAG
+453 VKNKLLEIAG

-539 FCAFLNGFQSVLVV
+539 FCAFLNGFQSALVV

-656 NMALSQIKSI
+656 NMVLSQIKGI
-666 SSLKTPPTD
+666 SSLKIPPTD

-683 KEKNDELLKEIIY
+683 KEKNDELLKEIIH

-722 ENLIPKLK
+722 EDLIPKLK
-730 IAILHSQINANKSE
+730 IAILHSQINAHESE
-744 EIMLEFA
+744 ETMLEFA

-863 GYALYTRML
+863 GYVLYTRML

-890 EIQLGVSAFLNPELI
+890 EIQLSVSAFLNPELI

-921 ENVDEVG
+921 ENTDEVG

-960 LGILKLSNFN
+960 LGIIKLSNFN
-970 QNITLTYSDEKKE
+970 QNITITYSDEKKE

-1010 QR
+1010 RH